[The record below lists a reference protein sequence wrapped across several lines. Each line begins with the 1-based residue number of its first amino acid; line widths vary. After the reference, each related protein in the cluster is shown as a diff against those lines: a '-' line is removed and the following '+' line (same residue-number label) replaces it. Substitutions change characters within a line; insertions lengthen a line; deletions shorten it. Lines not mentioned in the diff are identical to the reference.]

1 MAYVIKRTG
10 QFEYV
15 SQTETGTQVGCEAF
29 DETLVDGIPDLDEAC
44 IVLLEHRDHQRQGS
58 DGYTEV
64 SVVSHHGETVAWLDE
79 NLNVVKRQS
88 AEIIPFR

>member
-15 SQTETGTQVGCEAF
+15 SRSEAGTRIECEAF
-29 DETLVDGIPDLDEAC
+29 DETLVDGIADLDEAC
-44 IVLLEHRDHQRQGS
+44 IVLLEHRDHQRHGL

-64 SVVSHHGETVAWLDE
+64 SVVSAHGETVAWLDE
-79 NLNVVKRQS
+79 NLNVVKRKS
-88 AEIIPFR
+88 AQIVPFR